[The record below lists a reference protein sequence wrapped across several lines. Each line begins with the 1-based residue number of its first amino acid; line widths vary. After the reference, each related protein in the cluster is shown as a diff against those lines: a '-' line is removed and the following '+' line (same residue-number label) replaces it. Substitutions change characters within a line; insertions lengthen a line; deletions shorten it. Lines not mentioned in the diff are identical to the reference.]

1 MTDNL
6 AWSQLKKIDVEK
18 EKMVK
23 KKGKY
28 SYISWAMAWSK
39 LCDIY
44 PDATFEKHC
53 NEQGFPY
60 FKDENGWCFTKVTV
74 IVNGKS
80 ITEMLP
86 VLNNYNKPIENPDS
100 SDVNTSLQRCLAK
113 AVALHGLG
121 VHVYSG
127 EDIAEIPDNLGEEEK
142 DDAKEKD
149 TKANTIKTEE
159 LKEKDPEKDEKVEQ
173 EEVNATLDVFLKIIN
188 EAKNF
193 KDMDNAL
200 GNSTNKPTLENL
212 KLNDN
217 DTWQKI
223 MRATFEKKSNML
235 INTLNDKTKSWATI
249 SESMHTPQMEGFL
262 DDLKQNAN
270 DLFEK
275 VHDASETR
283 ANKEEKNG

>member
-28 SYISWAMAWSK
+28 SYISWAMAWSA

-86 VLNNYNKPIENPDS
+86 VLNNYNKPIKNPDS
-100 SDVNTSLQRCLAK
+100 MDVNTSLQRCLAK

-127 EDIAEIPDNLGEEEK
+127 EDIAEIPDNLGEE
-142 DDAKEKD
+142 DAKPKEIQKPEVKKVEEQVKKVEEKASKPD
-149 TKANTIKTEE
+149 T
-159 LKEKDPEKDEKVEQ
+159 LKIDVPEKDSFKKVDTNVDIKAVGDYGEKIIEVYEKVALPAIKTVDDLTSYYKR
-173 EEVNATLDVFLKIIN
+173 EEA
-188 EAKNF
+188 
-193 KDMDNAL
+193 
-200 GNSTNKPTLENL
+200 TLENL
-212 KLNDN
+212 K
-217 DTWQKI
+217 
-223 MRATFEKKSNML
+223 
-235 INTLNDKTKSWATI
+235 
-249 SESMHTPQMEGFL
+249 
-262 DDLKQNAN
+262 QNAVDVYDKII
-270 DLFEK
+270 DLFTK
-275 VHDASETR
+275 R
-283 ANKEEKNG
+283 KEQING

>member
-1 MTDNL
+1 MKDNP
-6 AWSQLKKIDVEK
+6 AWGQLKKIDVEK

-23 KKGKY
+23 QKGKY

-80 ITEMLP
+80 VTEMLP
-86 VLNNYNKPIENPDS
+86 VLNNYNKPIKNPDS

-149 TKANTIKTEE
+149 TKANTIKTTE
-159 LKEKDPEKDEKVEQ
+159 LKKVQDEVKEVEEKASKPDTLTIDVPEKDSFKKVDTNVDIK
-173 EEVNATLDVFLKIIN
+173 EVGEYGEKII
-188 EAKNF
+188 EVYEKI
-193 KDMDNAL
+193 AL
-200 GNSTNKPTLENL
+200 P
-212 KLNDN
+212 
-217 DTWQKI
+217 QI
-223 MRATFEKKSNML
+223 
-235 INTLNDKTKSWATI
+235 KTI
-249 SESMHTPQMEGFL
+249 
-262 DDLKQNAN
+262 DDLVSYYK
-270 DLFEK
+270 
-275 VHDASETR
+275 R
-283 ANKEEKNG
+283 

>member
-23 KKGKY
+23 QKGKF

-60 FKDENGWCFTKVTV
+60 LKDENGWCFTKVTV

-86 VLNNYNKPIENPDS
+86 VLNNYNKPIKNPDS

-113 AVALHGLG
+113 AIALHGLG

-127 EDIAEIPDNLGEEEK
+127 EDIAEIPDNLGEE
-142 DDAKEKD
+142 DAKPKEIQKP
-149 TKANTIKTEE
+149 E
-159 LKEKDPEKDEKVEQ
+159 LKKVEEDVKKVEEKASKTDTLKIDVPEKDSFTKVDTNVDIKKVGEYGEKIIEVYEKV
-173 EEVNATLDVFLKIIN
+173 
-188 EAKNF
+188 
-193 KDMDNAL
+193 AL
-200 GNSTNKPTLENL
+200 PAIKTVDDLTSYYEREKATLENL
-212 KLNDN
+212 K
-217 DTWQKI
+217 
-223 MRATFEKKSNML
+223 
-235 INTLNDKTKSWATI
+235 
-249 SESMHTPQMEGFL
+249 
-262 DDLKQNAN
+262 QNAVDVYDKII
-270 DLFEK
+270 DLFKQRKEK
-275 VHDASETR
+275 I
-283 ANKEEKNG
+283 NG